1 MKGLYVIRYKNSIEY
16 LDKHNK
22 NHIIERST
30 EKPTLGSTYK
40 LYYGSIPSEVNKTY
54 CADEIH
60 SVLDACFEGNRML
73 YGLPLLYVFKRLF
86 AKDKYEVSMLCSDSF
101 YSRGDVH
108 IKEENILNIKTIAY
122 AELLDYSK
130 YSFFELSKKLSADD
144 FIDFCKDHDVSLVNI
159 FGGKQNE

>member
-16 LDKHNK
+16 IDKHNK

-30 EKPTLGSTYK
+30 ENTNLVSQYIW
-40 LYYGSIPSEVNKTY
+40 YYGFIPMEVNNTY
-54 CADEIH
+54 CTDEIH
-60 SVLDACFEGNRML
+60 SVLNACFEGHKML

-101 YSRGDVH
+101 YSRGDIH
-108 IKEENILNIKTIAY
+108 IKEENILNIKTVAY

-144 FIDFCKDHDVSLVNI
+144 FMDFCRDHNISLVNI
-159 FGGKQNE
+159 FGGK

>member
-22 NHIIERST
+22 NHIIERYM

-60 SVLDACFEGNRML
+60 SVLNACFEGNKML

-101 YSRGDVH
+101 YSRDDIH

-122 AELLDYSK
+122 AELLDCSK
-130 YSFFELSKKLSADD
+130 YSFFTLSQKLSADD
-144 FIDFCKDHDVSLVNI
+144 FMDFCRDHDVSLVNI
-159 FGGKQNE
+159 FGGK